1 MKVTI
6 LGHNSAL
13 PAFGSHP
20 SAQAVSVY
28 GELLLIDCGEGTQ
41 IQMQRYGLR
50 WRSMHHIFISHLH
63 GDHYFGLPGLLNSM
77 SLLGRTAPLHLYAP
91 AELKPIIDS
100 ILTVADTVLSYPFY
114 FHALPEGIA
123 LLADDPS
130 FSVTCF
136 PVEHRIQ
143 CHGFL
148 VERKTRGRKLLPEK
162 CNEYGIPAAYYE
174 FLKKGQDYERK
185 DGLLVKNEFLIVS
198 EIELNFEI
206 VKILS
211 FKRSVHFDHSGNL
224 SPTKKVYNVIGG
236 RSLLSLLNKLASKT
250 GGLHYSRLCYSWF
263 RLFTLKFSGTLVG
276 PYLCS
281 KHELDIGALLF
292 TFIEYWNVTTANN
305 KGNLYVGNRVC
316 QRLRSTD
323 LGRSCLFGAID

>member
-1 MKVTI
+1 MRVTI
-6 LGHNSAL
+6 LGNNSAL
-13 PAFGSHP
+13 PAFGRHP

-91 AELKPIIDS
+91 ADLKPIIDS
-100 ILTVADTVLSYPFY
+100 ILTVADTILSYPLY
-114 FHALPEGIA
+114 FHPLPEGVA

-148 VERKTRGRKLLPEK
+148 VERKTRGRKLLLEK

-174 FLKKGQDYERK
+174 YLKRGEDYERK
-185 DGLLVKNEFLIVS
+185 DGFLVKNEWVTENGPAVKRYAYCADTLFTDSFLPV
-198 EIELNFEI
+198 
-206 VKILS
+206 ILGADTIYHECTYLE
-211 FKRSVHFDHSGNL
+211 KDAAKAVARHHS
-224 SPTKKVYNVIGG
+224 TAAQAAQIA
-236 RSLLSLLNKLASKT
+236 KLANAKQLILGHFSSKYKE
-250 GGLHYSRLCYSWF
+250 LEPFQEEASAIFPNVFVSIE
-263 RLFTLKFSGTLVG
+263 GTS
-276 PYLCS
+276 Y
-281 KHELDIGALLF
+281 EI
-292 TFIEYWNVTTANN
+292 
-305 KGNLYVGNRVC
+305 
-316 QRLRSTD
+316 
-323 LGRSCLFGAID
+323 